1 MPYVSAAGKSKTSH
15 DVVFTDLQGKHFV
28 RHGGSR
34 AWRNNNPGNI
44 RSGDFANEH
53 GAIGAAAG
61 FAVFPD
67 YAAGHAALKALLKTD
82 VYASKTIVE
91 AVSHYAPPK
100 ENNTKAYAANLQKL
114 TGLDGKIKL
123 SSLTD
128 QQLESVVNAIEKLE
142 GTSPGTETPIARVIG
157 AVSEHGH
164 IVAYQLDDGSGILS
178 KDQAIAMARAGLI
191 DAVVVSGRNGDY
203 LRSRPDD
210 THANN
215 LEAVSTELI

>member
-1 MPYVSAAGKSKTSH
+1 MAYVSATGKGRTSH
-15 DVVFTDLQGKHFV
+15 DVVFTDDQGKRFV

-44 RSGDFANEH
+44 RSGDFADEH

-67 YAAGHAALKALLKTD
+67 YATGHAALKALLKTD

-91 AVSHYAPPK
+91 AVS
-100 ENNTKAYAANLQKL
+100 Q
-114 TGLDGKIKL
+114 
-123 SSLTD
+123 
-128 QQLESVVNAIEKLE
+128 AIEKLE
-142 GTSPGTETPIARVIG
+142 GTMPGTETPLARVIG

-164 IVAYQLDDGSGILS
+164 IVAYQLNDGSGILS

-191 DAVVVSGRNGDY
+191 DAVVVSGLHGDY

-210 THANN
+210 TQANN
-215 LEAVSTELI
+215 LEALATELT